1 MGLLTREQW
10 EQIRV
15 AGGLAGAPLS
25 PDSGRTGLPTVRGG
39 LGHVASVA
47 SAAVSPG
54 RVHALGRSLL
64 QEGNV

>member
-1 MGLLTREQW
+1 M
-10 EQIRV
+10 

-47 SAAVSPG
+47 SAAISPG
-54 RVHALGRSLL
+54 RARALGRSLL
-64 QEGNV
+64 QEGDV

>member
-1 MGLLTREQW
+1 M
-10 EQIRV
+10 
-15 AGGLAGAPLS
+15 AGGLAGAPLC